1 MSTNARSAPS
11 IGRFGGGGGGDDPDD
26 PHAGLGDAQRA
37 QLEYEAK
44 RQKRAEWA
52 RKLLE
57 RRIEDFKAS
66 PEGVLLNA
74 AEANDTDAL
83 LTALA
88 RDPDL
93 EVQTDSSHQYPGY
106 TALHFAAHHG
116 NVEMVLAL
124 LMSGAKLGVCEKF
137 GYTPLHVSVISDQR
151 VRRHHPRAVLYFVW
165 DAWCSEGELVCCR
178 LKAS

>member
-124 LMSGAKLGVCEKF
+124 LMSVIKRAFPQAWPCWTAMWPMRRPPTAPWPWWPILATVVWPCGVCA
-137 GYTPLHVSVISDQR
+137 TAR
-151 VRRHHPRAVLYFVW
+151 
-165 DAWCSEGELVCCR
+165 
-178 LKAS
+178 